1 MLGFVFGLNAR
12 LGRLHFFLA
21 SVALAVVMTAICFAI
36 AMAVLRNTSPST
48 IRPED
53 LTGSWA
59 MIAAIA
65 FFGVATF
72 TLQSMRIRDIGW
84 DPVCVVPAW
93 FALMIVDHVV
103 AGRFPAWAIG
113 QEHQATAVGALV
125 NLVLMLALMFWPSG
139 DSERSYSAPHPS
151 RAREVRPSL
160 SNERLARVSQ
170 GSSRPSWS

>member
-21 SVALAVVMTAICFAI
+21 TVALAIVMTAICFAI
-36 AMAVLRNTSPST
+36 AMAVLRTTSPSM

-53 LTGSWA
+53 LMKNWA
-59 MIAAIA
+59 IIGAIV
-65 FFGVATF
+65 FFGLATF

-84 DPVCVVPAW
+84 DPVCVIPAW

-113 QEHQATAVGALV
+113 QEHQGTIVGGLV
-125 NLVLMLALMFWPSG
+125 NLGLMLALTFGPSA
-139 DSERSYSAPHPS
+139 DSEGSYRSPGQPS
-151 RAREVRPSL
+151 RSATTPSL
-160 SNERLARVSQ
+160 SGARLARVSQ
-170 GSSRPSWS
+170 GAPRPTWS